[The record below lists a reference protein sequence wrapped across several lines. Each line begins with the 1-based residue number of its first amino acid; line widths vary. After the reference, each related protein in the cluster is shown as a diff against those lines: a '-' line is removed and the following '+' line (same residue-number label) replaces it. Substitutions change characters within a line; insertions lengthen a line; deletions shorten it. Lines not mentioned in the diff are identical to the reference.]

1 MDYCNR
7 CGGIIQNGVCTQCGN
22 VVNYN
27 KQYNYPQNNQQ
38 FQQYDQNEPQ
48 YNPYQY
54 NKPQGLNNNENQ
66 QNTRFP
72 NNKQNDFNQNQFN
85 NQQNMNDDRNNFYG
99 YQSNNMMEQYQQA
112 QNEVGNKPQNN
123 PQQYEQPE
131 NRTEQP
137 IFNNPIREDSQYY
150 PNNFN
155 QQRFAPMDYSQNQN
169 YNNPQNANNMQP
181 QTDQFNNE
189 PEYNESINQNKGHQ
203 QDNDYQGYEN
213 FNNQYPND
221 DNNYQDSYPDE
232 DQYSQ
237 GNNYNRQNENGQNY
251 EQNGSNDYMN
261 FNDNYQQD
269 YNHYHHDEMPY
280 NPSQQI
286 VHGQQ
291 PNQGY
296 MQDQY
301 NNESFYQNQYN
312 GYYQTPEQP
321 LYSEQQYQQDSY
333 WGQQEQLYQNDPE
346 NNGNTTSE
354 NDVDDDESPKK
365 KLNKNKNKTK
375 DKNKDKQL
383 SSKKIDLKNI
393 DINALLKNKKLL
405 FGIIIAIVVIFVLVS
420 KIFGGSS
427 AQTTGN
433 EVGTDSPESAATY
446 FVESALNE
454 NYEDVLKSLY
464 VETDSNSINLLT
476 PEDIEYGISTDE
488 SMSKVTKTFS
498 KKATIEPTRKS
509 DIEDNQVLLDVK
521 MSEGNGEDAKTQT
534 INLTAQKTENDKWYV
549 VYDNIYVK
557 DWEITVP
564 HNIDVTINDT
574 TKLNKKNIKITDT
587 ENTDHY
593 IINYIGKKDV
603 KVTMTSTNFGNYS
616 TTGTP
621 VSNEKTTF
629 NFFISTNDCKEIIG
643 ALQTTYNNYM
653 NKVANRTD
661 ASENSDIKGVVSEIS
676 GYFDSSI
683 DQNLLSLYADYF
695 ARSNYSS
702 VKMNYCTTG
711 GSGTSTGYLTQDDEV
726 KISFK
731 YTTVFKDGDGAAK
744 SMNRDSSIVLKYRP
758 ETKDYIISNID
769 DVGLF
774 YVLDEEVN
782 DWN

>member
-22 VVNYN
+22 VINYN
-27 KQYNYPQNNQQ
+27 RQHNYSQNNQQ
-38 FQQYDQNEPQ
+38 FQQYNQNKPQ

-54 NKPQGLNNNENQ
+54 GEPQYINNN
-66 QNTRFP
+66 
-72 NNKQNDFNQNQFN
+72 FNQNQFN
-85 NQQNMNDDRNNFYG
+85 NQQSVNNINENDSYN
-99 YQSNNMMEQYQQA
+99 YQSNVMAQQD
-112 QNEVGNKPQNN
+112 QSEIDPNVNNQGYEFDNRPQDSL
-123 PQQYEQPE
+123 QQYNDNQYSGFQQYNKQYENYNEQPV
-131 NRTEQP
+131 
-137 IFNNPIREDSQYY
+137 FNNPIKEDSQYY
-150 PNNFN
+150 PNNFE
-155 QQRFAPMDYSQNQN
+155 QQQFVSMNYGQNQN
-169 YNNPQNANNMQP
+169 YENPQNINNMQP
-181 QTDQFNNE
+181 QPDQFNSKSD
-189 PEYNESINQNKGHQ
+189 YNKPINQDGDYQ
-203 QDNDYQGYEN
+203 QDNDHQGYGD
-213 FNNQYPND
+213 FNNQYPNS
-221 DNNYQDSYPDE
+221 DNNYQ
-232 DQYSQ
+232 
-237 GNNYNRQNENGQNY
+237 NNYPNEEQYNQNY
-251 EQNGSNDYMN
+251 EQNNSNDYTN
-261 FNDNYQQD
+261 FNNNYQQD
-269 YNHYHHDEMPY
+269 YNDYNDEISYDPL
-280 NPSQQI
+280 QQSTQN
-286 VHGQQ
+286 QQ
-291 PNQGY
+291 LNQDY
-296 MQDQY
+296 IQDQY
-301 NNESFYQNQYN
+301 NSEKLYQNQYN
-312 GYYQTPEQP
+312 EYYQNPEQP
-321 LYSEQQYQQDSY
+321 SYSGQQYQQNSY
-333 WGQQEQLYQNDPE
+333 WGQREQPYQNDFK
-346 NNGNTTSE
+346 NNE
-354 NDVDDDESPKK
+354 NDVSKDNTTDDESLKK
-365 KLNKNKNKTK
+365 KKNKNKNN
-375 DKNKDKQL
+375 DKSKRL

-405 FGIIIAIVVIFVLVS
+405 FGIIVAIIVVFVLAS
-420 KIFGGSS
+420 KILGGGST
-427 AQTTGN
+427 QTTGN

-464 VETDSNSINLLT
+464 IETDSNSINLLT
-476 PEDIEYGISTDE
+476 PEDIEYGINADE
-488 SMSKVTKTFS
+488 SMSKVAKTFS

-509 DIEDNQVLLDVK
+509 DVEDNQVLLDVK
-521 MSEGNGEDAKTQT
+521 ISEGNAEDAKTQT
-534 INLTAQKTENDKWYV
+534 INLTVQKTENDKWYV

-557 DWEITVP
+557 NWEITVP

-587 ENTDHY
+587 ENADHY

-603 KVTMTSTNFGNYS
+603 KITMTSTNFGNYS

-621 VSNEKTTF
+621 VSDEKTTF

-653 NKVANRTD
+653 NKVANKTD
-661 ASENSDIKGVVSEIS
+661 ASENNDIKETVSEIS

-726 KISFK
+726 KISFQ